1 MVYQG
6 SKTRYAQYIVPI
18 LQKTIN
24 ITNAETFIDGCC
36 GGCNI
41 IQDIKCKNKIAID
54 LNNDLIE
61 LYKYAIT
68 AYKEGYLDTAFPT
81 KITKEDWNKA
91 KSGNGESWY
100 RALVCF
106 FASYSARGFSGGY
119 CLNTSRNYYIERLN
133 NFKKQIPKL
142 IDIEFICEDINY
154 IHPSNSIIYID
165 PPYKNTKKYDIN
177 LSFDYEL
184 FWDSVRRLSKKN
196 IVFISEQTAPN
207 DFKSIWNLVAIRN
220 CFGSQIKKANECLW
234 VYKDNMCI
242 LNEKGVTI
250 N

>member
-81 KITKEDWNKA
+81 KNNK
-91 KSGNGESWY
+91 
-100 RALVCF
+100 
-106 FASYSARGFSGGY
+106 
-119 CLNTSRNYYIERLN
+119 
-133 NFKKQIPKL
+133 
-142 IDIEFICEDINY
+142 
-154 IHPSNSIIYID
+154 
-165 PPYKNTKKYDIN
+165 
-177 LSFDYEL
+177 
-184 FWDSVRRLSKKN
+184 RRL
-196 IVFISEQTAPN
+196 E
-207 DFKSIWNLVAIRN
+207 
-220 CFGSQIKKANECLW
+220 
-234 VYKDNMCI
+234 
-242 LNEKGVTI
+242 
-250 N
+250 